1 MADQLVE
8 CPECG
13 HKFPLANI
21 LRHGIEDEVR
31 KDLERRFSEKEKAL
45 AATLAK
51 KEKDVS
57 RREREVKDAEEAVE
71 ARVTAQ
77 MKTERAKL
85 KEQARE
91 EAEEEH
97 SSKFKDQEQKLQRV
111 QAKLKEAQDNELEA
125 RRLKGEAE
133 EARREAELT
142 VQRRLEEEK
151 GKVRDKVAAEEAEKW
166 QDQVRAKDEQI
177 ARIQK
182 DLERAQRAGASG
194 ELMGEV
200 AEKSL
205 EERLRTNFEEDHI
218 EPIGRGKEG
227 ADVRQDVQGG
237 GTILWESKDRYPN
250 WNKEWITKLKRDRD
264 EAKASVGILVS
275 TVGPDGKP
283 LRGPTHE
290 DGVVITPP
298 WAVVGVASM
307 LRPHLQ
313 ELARQRRLY
322 SKQESLQA
330 AVYAWVTSQ
339 DFQRGVTAILENLR
353 RMELRV
359 SRAKVNVAKWFR
371 HMGEDVELT
380 MRSVGEFYGSAR
392 SHAKLPDLPALA
404 LNPGDET
411 TQDDEDSDPEGSMER
426 NGGIP

>member
-1 MADQLVE
+1 MADQLIE
-8 CPECG
+8 CPECH
-13 HKFPLANI
+13 HKFPLASI
-21 LRHGIEDEVR
+21 LRHGIEEDVR
-31 KDLERRFSEKEKAL
+31 KDLERKFSEKEKAL
-45 AATLAK
+45 STGFSK
-51 KEKDVS
+51 KEKELV
-57 RREREVKDAEEAVE
+57 RRERELKEGEEAID
-71 ARVTAQ
+71 ARVATQ
-77 MKTERAKL
+77 LKGEREKL
-85 KEQARE
+85 EGKARE
-91 EAEEEH
+91 EVEEEL

-111 QAKLKEAQDNELEA
+111 QAKLKEAQGNELEA
-125 RRLKGEAE
+125 RRLKEEAE
-133 EARREAELT
+133 EGKREAELT

-166 QDQVRAKDEQI
+166 QDQVKARDEQI

-237 GTILWESKDRYPN
+237 GSILWESKDRYPN
-250 WNKEWITKLKRDRD
+250 WNKDWITKLKRDRD

-283 LRGPTHE
+283 LRGPNHE
-290 DGVVITPP
+290 DGVVVTPP

-339 DFQRGVTAILENLR
+339 DFQRGVAAILENLR

-404 LNPGDET
+404 LNPGDAE
-411 TQDDEDSDPEGSMER
+411 DDDGVDDADDPTDSP
-426 NGGIP
+426 